1 MTDVQL
7 YLLVVPV
14 VLLALG
20 GIAYWWATTLE

>member
-7 YLLVVPV
+7 YLLIVPL

-20 GIAYWWATTLE
+20 GVAYWWATTIE